1 MNMYRVLGDRAGTTE
16 ARELAERLV
25 SWHDAMVKHLRI
37 IGARP
42 HEICADGCPHEEA
55 SLLWSAAQA
64 TFGAGVSQLEFLRL
78 HGRSRRQSTAHR
90 VRDRAAEMRA

>member
-1 MNMYRVLGDRAGTTE
+1 MNMYRVLGDRAGTSD

-42 HEICADGCPHEEA
+42 YETCADGCPHEEA
-55 SLLWSAAQA
+55 SVLWSAAHSA
-64 TFGAGVSQLEFLRL
+64 FGPSVSQLEFLRS
-78 HGRSRRQSTAHR
+78 HAEGRWVSAVGGVSDQAIESRA
-90 VRDRAAEMRA
+90 